1 MWPCGTE
8 RAAIFQRSWAFC
20 PAISRVG
27 DLRSHERSVPCQASP
42 RRRYPQLM
50 ARRVTIEVDDEVAA
64 LLAASA
70 AEAQVTEGE
79 FVERALRVMDLKN
92 LVAQIRQRSE
102 LDEDAAL
109 QLANA
114 ELRAA
119 RAERAA

>member
-1 MWPCGTE
+1 
-8 RAAIFQRSWAFC
+8 
-20 PAISRVG
+20 
-27 DLRSHERSVPCQASP
+27 
-42 RRRYPQLM
+42 M

-70 AEAQVTEGE
+70 AEAQISEGE
-79 FVERALRVMDLKN
+79 LVERALRAMDLRS

-109 QLANA
+109 QLVNA

>member
-1 MWPCGTE
+1 
-8 RAAIFQRSWAFC
+8 
-20 PAISRVG
+20 
-27 DLRSHERSVPCQASP
+27 
-42 RRRYPQLM
+42 M

-70 AEAQVTEGE
+70 VEAQISEGE
-79 FVERALRVMDLKN
+79 FVERALRAMDLRN

-109 QLANA
+109 KLVNA
-114 ELRAA
+114 ELRAV